1 MRSVFSVV
9 GGILL
14 LLVAGAALLGF
25 RALAYQ
31 PFSIPSSSMAPT
43 ILPGET
49 IFVSKYSYGFGR
61 FSLPFATGPGRALPA
76 DPQLG
81 DVVVFRTAS
90 DEHTDYIKRVVGLPG
105 DRVQLMNG
113 VLSLNGELAKRER
126 LADFTVPDAV
136 ERGAPA
142 KRWRETLPNGA
153 GYEVLQIAE
162 NSPQSNTN
170 VFEVPPGYFFALG
183 DNRDNSLDSRF
194 ASFGFI
200 PLDNL
205 VGRAQI
211 VFWSPDA
218 KRIGTRVR

>member
-1 MRSVFSVV
+1 MRSVFSLV

-14 LLVAGAALLGF
+14 LLVAAAALLGF
-25 RALAYQ
+25 RAFAYQ

-61 FSLPFATGPGRALPA
+61 FSSPFETRPGRVFPA

-90 DEHTDYIKRVVGLPG
+90 DEHTDYIKRVAGLPG

-113 VLSLNGELAKRER
+113 VLSLNGELVKREP
-126 LADFTVPDAV
+126 LADFTVPDAF
-136 ERGAPA
+136 ERGVPA

-153 GYEVLQIAE
+153 G
-162 NSPQSNTN
+162 
-170 VFEVPPGYFFALG
+170 
-183 DNRDNSLDSRF
+183 
-194 ASFGFI
+194 
-200 PLDNL
+200 
-205 VGRAQI
+205 
-211 VFWSPDA
+211 
-218 KRIGTRVR
+218 